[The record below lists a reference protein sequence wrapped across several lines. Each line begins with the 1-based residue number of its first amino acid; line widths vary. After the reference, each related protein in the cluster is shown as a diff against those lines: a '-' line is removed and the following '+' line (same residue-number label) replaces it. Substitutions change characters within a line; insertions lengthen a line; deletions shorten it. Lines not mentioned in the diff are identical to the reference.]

1 MRTIQ
6 QYIDIINNTIANIDY
21 PEYLP
26 NLYEPIKYA
35 LSSGGKRLRPML
47 LLAVNDAFGGE
58 LEHAV
63 WPAAGIEIFHNF
75 TLVHD
80 DVMDNADLRRGRP
93 TVYKKWG
100 VNTAILAGDTMTTM
114 AFKCM
119 AGCQPSFVPEVI
131 DRFSMMTMNVY
142 EGQQIDAEFE
152 TRSDVTFDEYIK
164 MIVGKTAA
172 LIAYPAAIGALIAGA
187 SQQDVEMIF
196 NFGVSLGIAFQIMD
210 DYLDVYGDTAT
221 FGKEIGG
228 DILNDKKTWLYI
240 FAQDHDKGGEFSGI
254 IAEKLT
260 PDKKIG
266 KVTAFYNSL
275 SLREEGK
282 KLINK
287 YTDDALEYL
296 NDTSMDDEAKKWLKD
311 FALKLMKR
319 DK

>member
-1 MRTIQ
+1 MRSIQ
-6 QYIDIINNTIANIDY
+6 QYTDIINSTIANIDY

-26 NLYEPIKYA
+26 NLYDPIRYA
-35 LSSGGKRLRPML
+35 LSGGGKRLRPML

-58 LEHAV
+58 IEHAV

-100 VNTAILAGDTMTTM
+100 VNTAILSGDTMTTM
-114 AFKCM
+114 AYKCM
-119 AGCQPSFVPEVI
+119 AGCQPQFLPEVI

-152 TRSDVTFDEYIK
+152 TRSDVSFDEYIR

-172 LIAYPAAIGALIAGA
+172 LIAYPSAIGALLAGA
-187 SQQDVEMIF
+187 SQHDMDMIF

-210 DYLDVYGDTAT
+210 DYLDVYGDIAT

-228 DILNDKKTWLYI
+228 DILNDKKTWLHI
-240 FAQDHDKGGEFSGI
+240 FANDHDENGVFKILIS
-254 IAEKLT
+254 EKLS
-260 PDKKIG
+260 PKVKIE
-266 KVTAFYNSL
+266 KVTAFYDSL
-275 SLREEGK
+275 NLREEGK

-287 YTDDALEYL
+287 YTDDALGYL
-296 NDTSMDDEAKKWLKD
+296 DSTSMSGEGKKWLND
-311 FALKLMKR
+311 FALRLMKR